1 MIDNFLKI
9 VQFFLLID
17 FYEKSFS
24 KFYIQY
30 QSTEDHSFNF
40 NFGRRIQR
48 PAFWELNPNKWY
60 SNPISYTEGNPFI
73 QPAFV
78 YNFELSYGFK
88 DYLQAKVYYQ
98 NIQDDFGQIAF
109 HQEQELDGK

>member
-1 MIDNFLKI
+1 M
-9 VQFFLLID
+9 
-17 FYEKSFS
+17 
-24 KFYIQY
+24 
-30 QSTEDHSFNF
+30 
-40 NFGRRIQR
+40 
-48 PAFWELNPNKWY
+48 
-60 SNPISYTEGNPFI
+60 

-109 HQEQELDGK
+109 HQEQELDGKQRKNKKSQSKIL